1 MECTVRDIIIMGTG
15 PAGYTA
21 AIYTGRANL
30 KPLVIEGFQPGG
42 QLMIT
47 SEIENFPGFPAGIRG
62 PELMAKM
69 REQAAKFDAEFVN
82 GSVTEVDLSRSPFC
96 LALEDGREFLTH
108 ALIVAT
114 GANAKWLG
122 IKSEG
127 LYRGKG
133 VSACATCDGFFF
145 RDGKV
150 FVVGGGDTAME
161 EALYLTKFASHVTLI
176 HRREEFRSSKIMSL
190 RTRKNPKI
198 SMMLNEVVDEILG
211 DRQKVTGIRLK
222 NVLTGELSEHA
233 CDGVFWLLVIR
244 PIQSCSR
251 ISLILMTTAILKQKN
266 HQQKPVCWAFSLV
279 AMSRTTRTVKL
290 LQPWEQDVWRLL
302 MQSAFL
308 KQYVEFN
315 SALVRGWGVFF
326 FSISPQTVVIVRK
339 NLIEAVGKLDL
350 PGFIHRKPPKHL
362 PLMQDNVLYVEIS
375 LFHKNVL
382 SSVRKFIN
390 TEEHTP
396 RNIDFN
402 LFKHFSDNALFCSF
416 IVFNM
421 STG

>member
-1 MECTVRDIIIMGTG
+1 MECSVRDLIIMGTG

-47 SEIENFPGFPAGIRG
+47 TDIENFPGFPEGING
-62 PELMAKM
+62 PELMGKM
-69 REQAAKFDAEFVN
+69 RDQAAKFDAEFIN

-127 LYRGKG
+127 RYRGKG

-145 RDGKV
+145 RDCNV
-150 FVVGGGDTAME
+150 FVIGGGDTAME
-161 EALYLTKFASHVTLI
+161 EALYLTKFASHVTLV

-211 DRQKVTGIRLK
+211 DGEKVTGIRLK
-222 NVLTGELSEHA
+222 NVVTGELSEHA
-233 CDGVFWLLVIR
+233 CDGVFL
-244 PIQSCSR
+244 
-251 ISLILMTTAILKQKN
+251 AIGHAPNTGLFKDQLDLDDYGYIITKKSSTETN
-266 HQQKPVCWAFSLV
+266 V
-279 AMSRTTRTVKL
+279 M
-290 LQPWEQDVWRLL
+290 
-302 MQSAFL
+302 
-308 KQYVEFN
+308 
-315 SALVRGWGVFF
+315 GVFACGDV
-326 FSISPQTVVIVRK
+326 QDYVYRQAVT
-339 NLIEAVGKLDL
+339 AVG
-350 PGFIHRKPPKHL
+350 
-362 PLMQDNVLYVEIS
+362 
-375 LFHKNVL
+375 
-382 SSVRKFIN
+382 
-390 TEEHTP
+390 
-396 RNIDFN
+396 
-402 LFKHFSDNALFCSF
+402 
-416 IVFNM
+416 
-421 STG
+421 TGCMAAVDAERFLESIR